1 LQAAGRDQNFD
12 PGRIAKAI
20 DASLGRLRVDAID
33 YYLLHW
39 PPAADVGN
47 DSLIDVLR
55 QAQTAG
61 KVRHFG
67 ISSNDPEVLRMACR
81 TAGCALIETAINP
94 IAQATNASV
103 LAEVD
108 AAGLGIIANHVF
120 LAGRALSSAMGADE
134 RAVSTAID
142 AAATRTGR
150 SRMDVLLRYAAA
162 QAGVATV
169 LSGTANAQHL
179 SENAAALERVIT
191 PEDAFL

>member
-1 LQAAGRDQNFD
+1 
-12 PGRIAKAI
+12 
-20 DASLGRLRVDAID
+20 
-33 YYLLHW
+33 
-39 PPAADVGN
+39 
-47 DSLIDVLR
+47 
-55 QAQTAG
+55 
-61 KVRHFG
+61 
-67 ISSNDPEVLRMACR
+67 M
-81 TAGCALIETAINP
+81 
-94 IAQATNASV
+94 